1 VTILVGVRC
10 TDGVVI
16 GADSVATSAI
26 GPEPLVQLPSN
37 DKIRIFGG
45 RVIMAA
51 TGAVGL
57 SQRLMTHVEQA
68 IGNKVLD
75 KPLHECTGEI
85 SARFVGDCN
94 KTGVPRRG
102 HEGLGFGA
110 LMAAVVQGEPRL
122 IEFDTVGF
130 QSEIK
135 QDQLFFVSMGSGQVL
150 ADPFLAFVVRVLWKG
165 TIPTVDQAKFGV
177 YWTLSHTIRLAAG
190 GVGAPIRMAVLRKA
204 GPNWNAVKVD
214 DDQEAEQ
221 FITDIEAHIAEFPR
235 RSLDEAP
242 TSDPLPKPPSG

>member
-16 GADSVATSAI
+16 GADSVATSAM
-26 GPEPLVQLPSN
+26 GPQPLVQLPSN

-45 RVIMAA
+45 RVIVAA

-57 SQRLMTHVEQA
+57 SQRLMGHVERA
-68 IGNKVLD
+68 IGNKALE

-94 KTGVPRRG
+94 ATGVPR
-102 HEGLGFGA
+102 HQQVGLQFGA
-110 LMAAVVQGEPRL
+110 LMAAVIQGEPRL
-122 IEFDTVGF
+122 IEYGTVDF
-130 QSEIK
+130 QGEVK

-177 YWTLSHTIRLAAG
+177 YWTLSHTIRFAAG
-190 GVGAPIRMAVLRKA
+190 GVGGPIRMAALRKV
-204 GPNWNAVKVD
+204 GTSWSAVKID

-221 FITDIEAHIAEFPR
+221 FITDIETHIAEFPR
-235 RSLDEAP
+235 QSLEDAP
-242 TSDPLPKPPSG
+242 ASDPPPTRQ